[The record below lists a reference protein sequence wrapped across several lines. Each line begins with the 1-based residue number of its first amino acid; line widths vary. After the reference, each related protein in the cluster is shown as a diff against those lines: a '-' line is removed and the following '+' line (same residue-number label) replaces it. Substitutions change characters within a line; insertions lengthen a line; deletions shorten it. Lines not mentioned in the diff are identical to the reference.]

1 MKKLVFLS
9 IALSLVCASCTR
21 EVVDGIKTV
30 ASTEDGLVNEDGTAP
45 DAEGAGEEGE
55 ERIVVLRMT
64 IPENL
69 ENPASGGEGSRST
82 VDDSGYFTWQ
92 AGDQI
97 GVYREGNINPV
108 RFNLIEGAGTRYGV
122 FEAAYSFSGKLT
134 GYALYPYDWDSTL
147 SGTTLTV
154 HLPNTPDYNEGKA
167 YLPML
172 ATGVTEEEGADFSFK
187 ALGALL
193 KFTYKEIPTQAA
205 RFRFTTKNVDDVIGP
220 VITGSANV
228 DLTAAN
234 PVLGSASGAG
244 DNQYRFTI
252 NMPAHNSPIGEMSF
266 YVPLP
271 PDESYKFLISLRN
284 SAYDILMGS
293 QKMRASAYAVQQ
305 GKLHLMPVVTI
316 PGVYTFEDG
325 SIPENVTATGVQS
338 AGYLKVVDNEFPV
351 FTSSLGK
358 KVLKADIHTTS
369 HGTSG
374 YFYIYFTGNGQN
386 GTVNGKEYVT
396 PGFLSNCS
404 TFRVRFYHTA
414 TACYPRIRIN
424 DSNTGYRPAR
434 INGNDF
440 TGSNATQA
448 NWTSWF
454 KTNDWN
460 VLEWD
465 ASQFGLTD
473 FSTVTRFNFRP
484 FSLWDGSNIPAEP
497 ASAAIPRIF
506 YIDDFEL
513 VQNLPVTDEYL

>member
-1 MKKLVFLS
+1 MRRFVLWTM
-9 IALSLVCASCTR
+9 ALLLLCAACTKQK
-21 EVVDGIKTV
+21 E
-30 ASTEDGLVNEDGTAP
+30 
-45 DAEGAGEEGE
+45 AESEG
-55 ERIVVLRMT
+55 RIVTLRMT

-69 ENPASGGEGSRST
+69 ENPASGGEGSRAT
-82 VDDSGYFTWQ
+82 IDDSGYFTWQ

-122 FEAAYSFSGKLT
+122 FEAAYPFSGKLT

-172 ATGVTEEEGADFSFK
+172 ATGVTEEEGADISFK

-220 VITGSANV
+220 VITGSATV

-234 PVLGSASGAG
+234 PVLGSARGEG

-252 NMPAHNSPIGEMSF
+252 NMPSHDSPIGEMSF

-293 QKMRASAYAVQQ
+293 RKMRSSAYAVRQ
-305 GKLHLMPVVTI
+305 GCLHLMPVVTI

-325 SIPENVTATGVQS
+325 TIPENVTATGVQS
-338 AGYLKVVDNEFPV
+338 PGYLEVVDNEFPA

-369 HGTSG
+369 HETSG
-374 YFYIYFTGNGQN
+374 YFYIYFTGNGEN
-386 GTVNGKEYVT
+386 GTVDGKEYVT

-414 TACYPRIRIN
+414 TECYPYMRML
-424 DSNTGYRPAR
+424 DGVTLEGGTGRRPAR
-434 INGNDF
+434 INGHDF
-440 TGSNATQA
+440 TGDNATVA
-448 NWTSWF
+448 NWTAWF

-465 ASQFGLTD
+465 ASQWNKNTFE
-473 FSTVTRFNFRP
+473 SITRFNFRP
-484 FSLWDGSNIPAEP
+484 FSLWDGSPIPKGRP

-513 VQNLPVTDEYL
+513 IQNLPVDDEYL